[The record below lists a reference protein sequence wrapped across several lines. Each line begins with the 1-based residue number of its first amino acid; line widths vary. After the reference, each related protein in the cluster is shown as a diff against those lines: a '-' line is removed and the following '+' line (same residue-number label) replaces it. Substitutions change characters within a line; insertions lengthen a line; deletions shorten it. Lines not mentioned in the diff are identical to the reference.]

1 MNISTGSTRSKLTKS
16 KQSLFPRKIRNK
28 QSFFPQKLGKKQY
41 QKKFFDEHPGLYPW
55 PSLLVAM
62 GFAKSHKLRD
72 LKFKKYLDL
81 LGIKKKEKV
90 LDVGCGQG
98 IFLARV
104 VKTYGAKGIGIDIS
118 KRSIG
123 TANHWPSSQLS
134 FQVADAT
141 HLPFPDKSFD
151 HVLSFDLLEHVEN
164 QKKALAEMVR
174 VLKPGGSLL
183 AYTINSHQGYTW
195 NFLLDKIGVDV
206 YQNVAHDPRLFLDP
220 GWVKKK
226 LEGLGIKTERVELF
240 GSFFTLAIDEAI
252 MILFLVFKKLNLFD
266 SSSRPKLILGKVFLN
281 LINLFSHL
289 FLVPLEV
296 LELPWKKAGY
306 SNSFFILGRKERR

>member
-1 MNISTGSTRSKLTKS
+1 MNISTGSTRLKLTKG
-16 KQSLFPRKIRNK
+16 KQSLFPQRGG
-28 QSFFPQKLGKKQY
+28 GKRY
-41 QKKFFDEHPGLYPW
+41 QEKFFDESPGLYPW
-55 PSLLVAM
+55 PSLLVET

-81 LGIKKKEKV
+81 LKIKKREKV

-104 VKTYGAKGIGIDIS
+104 VKTYGAKGVGVDIS
-118 KRSIG
+118 KRSIA
-123 TANHWPSSQLS
+123 TAKQWPSSRLS
-134 FQVADAT
+134 FQVADAAR
-141 HLPFPDKSFD
+141 LPFPDKSFD
-151 HVLSFDLLEHVEN
+151 HVLSFDFLEHVEN
-164 QKKALAEMVR
+164 QKKSLAEMVR

-183 AYTINSHQGYTW
+183 IYTINCHQRYTW
-195 NFLLDKIGVDV
+195 NLLLDKLGVDI

-220 GWVKKK
+220 GWVKKE
-226 LEGLGIKTERVELF
+226 LGRMGIKVKQLELF
-240 GSFFTLAIDEAI
+240 GSFFTLAVDEAM

-266 SSSRPKLILGKVFLN
+266 SSSRFKMILGRVFLN
-281 LINLFSHL
+281 LTNLFSHL

-296 LELPWKKAGY
+296 LEIPWKKAGY